1 MKRSEII
8 GLLNETGQLMDVFER
23 VETKD
28 EETGEVIGTISKDA
42 IHGMQ
47 VAMLC
52 CTRLLDGTKPVRN
65 PMALANRM
73 IGLYTIADLHLDEDG
88 YKGTEYHVSDGDDA
102 ND

>member
-8 GLLNETGQLMDVFER
+8 GLLNETAQLMDSVEH
-23 VETKD
+23 VETKNTD
-28 EETGEVIGTISKDA
+28 TDEVIGTVSKDA

-52 CTRLLDGTKPVRN
+52 CIWLLDGTKPQRN
-65 PMALANRM
+65 PLALAIKM
-73 IGLYTIADLHLDEDG
+73 INLYAVTAMHLDEDS
-88 YKGTEYHVSDGDDA
+88 YEGTEYHVADGDDA

>member
-8 GLLNETGQLMDVFER
+8 GLLNETGQLMDLFEH
-23 VETKD
+23 VETKNAD
-28 EETGEVIGTISKDA
+28 TDEVIGTVSKDA

-52 CTRLLDGTKPVRN
+52 CIGLLDGTKPQRT
-65 PMALANRM
+65 PLALAGKM
-73 IGLYTIADLHLDEDG
+73 INLYASTSFHLDEEG
-88 YKGTEYHVSDGDDA
+88 YEGTEHHVTDGDDA